1 MRIFLFEAGMTCTD
15 DVINFLPHNR
25 VNEYFSVT
33 TLTDHIRKLLASKV
47 PTSNGQKRLK
57 GRVRVLQIIETFI
70 HFFVVPIEWND
81 LDWQKEKRK
90 LKGRNQMKQVK
101 NQVNLLC
108 LLQGLRFNCFVP
120 FYHLLTNQKQKFPW
134 ITDQEIVVEKR
145 KKAKLNY
152 SKRKV
157 QSGCNDWEWYRNIA
171 LGTILKTN
179 SAGRFIA
186 V

>member
-1 MRIFLFEAGMTCTD
+1 MTCTD

-47 PTSNGQKRLK
+47 PTSNGQERLK

-70 HFFVVPIEWND
+70 HFFVVPIKWND
-81 LDWQKEKRK
+81 LDWQKKKRK
-90 LKGRNQMKQVK
+90 LKERNHMKQVK
-101 NQVNLLC
+101 NQVNWLC
-108 LLQGLRFNCFVP
+108 LLQGLRSNCFRP
-120 FYHLLTNQKQKFPW
+120 FHLLLTNQTQKFPW
-134 ITDQEIVVEKR
+134 NIDQEIVVEKW
-145 KKAKLNY
+145 KKANLNY
-152 SKRKV
+152 SKRNV
-157 QSGCNDWEWYRNIA
+157 PNDTSEWEWNRNIA